1 MLLLMK
7 ILVLIAVG
15 YLLIYLFVP
24 GGNML
29 YEGVRLPFWL
39 LRVRRMAT
47 VGDEPR
53 KIRYG
58 SHFRQY
64 LLHFAPMQGAPEKQH
79 VVIYIHG
86 SGWQF
91 GRPEMFKANAQWLT
105 GQGHHTFFLSHR
117 RIPLC
122 DIRQL
127 REDTR
132 MGIKTVLDEMQQLG
146 LSEKKIL
153 LCGNS
158 AGGNLVAL
166 AMLDRSLLAQSG
178 VSSDRFSALA
188 VFAAPLDLSVMWP
201 SPPLLMVTRMKR
213 QEVYCLAD
221 PIRYLE
227 TALNMPILLIHGD
240 KDGIVE
246 HENSVVFYEK
256 LRALGSKDVQFETI
270 ENGMHLDA
278 ASWCFP
284 GHPSCEIFRKWLERI
299 ESQ

>member
-7 ILVLIAVG
+7 ILVFIAVG
-15 YLLIYLFVP
+15 LLLIYLLMP
-24 GGNML
+24 GKML

-39 LRVRRMAT
+39 LRVRRLANA
-47 VGDEPR
+47 GDEPR

-58 SHFRQY
+58 LHFRQY
-64 LLHFAPMQGAPEKQH
+64 LLHFTPMKGAPEKQH

-91 GRPEMFKANAQWLT
+91 GKPEMFKANAQWLAA
-105 GQGHHTFFLSHR
+105 QGYHAFFLSHR
-117 RIPLC
+117 RIPQC

-132 MGIKTVLDEMQQLG
+132 LGIKTALDEMHQLG

-166 AMLDRSLLAQSG
+166 ALLDRSLLAQSG
-178 VSSDRFSALA
+178 VSPDRFSALA
-188 VFAAPLDLSVMWP
+188 VFAAPLDLSVMWS

-213 QEVYCLAD
+213 PEIYCLAD

-227 TALNMPILLIHGD
+227 TALNVPTLLIHGD
-240 KDGIVE
+240 KDSIVE
-246 HENSVVFYEK
+246 HENSVAFFEK
-256 LRALGSKDVQFETI
+256 LRSLGSKDVQFETL